1 MPGWRWRLPGH
12 ARFRIRRCVLASGRS
27 ASWRALPRSSS
38 IAGRVGRAMSGQG
51 RCVERCQACVRR
63 WAVRPPGKA
72 PLGGGRACSVPQ
84 LGPAR
89 AGGIDPTHRFSRPA
103 ASRRAGRPPSPG
115 RGRFRV
121 PRHGW
126 LSPGVRRNA
135 CLAVRMSQPRQV
147 DVSGSAQRSFA
158 TRSAGQSQGN
168 LAGYPFESVTYRDML
183 SRILHQKAACP
194 RPRPPCPLRA
204 AALTRHGARAQPSTD
219 RCAAS
224 MCALQ
229 SL

>member
-1 MPGWRWRLPGH
+1 MRPRERPVGFM
-12 ARFRIRRCVLASGRS
+12 ARPP
-27 ASWRALPRSSS
+27 ALELDCRSSRACHVRS
-38 IAGRVGRAMSGQG
+38 GALRRAVPGVCAAVG
-51 RCVERCQACVRR
+51 
-63 WAVRPPGKA
+63 VRPPGKA